1 MNKISFNDI
10 SACVFDFGNVL
21 VSYDPMRLTLAC
33 IKNEEEAR
41 IVCPV
46 VFDRLYWD
54 ALDAGIV
61 SDDEVKE
68 AFCKRLPDALCRQA
82 TEVYDRWIENLTV
95 IDGMK
100 NLIEKIS
107 ASGRRLYILSNISQG
122 FAEKY
127 SSVPHINELLSVFD
141 GLVFSGCIGITKP
154 DKRIYRYLLDRFSLD
169 AGRCV
174 FIDDRQENV
183 QAAISEGM
191 KGILFDS
198 GACGLES
205 ALF

>member
-1 MNKISFNDI
+1 MDKVNFNEI
-10 SACVFDFGNVL
+10 AAWVFDFGNVL
-21 VSYDPMRLTLAC
+21 VYYDPRRLTLAC

-100 NLIEKIS
+100 NLVEKIS
-107 ASGRRLYILSNISQG
+107 ASGRRLYILSNISRG

-141 GLVFSGCIGITKP
+141 GLVFSGCIGITTP